1 MYIHLICMYVLC
13 IYFYIH
19 VYTMY
24 IRVLY
29 TYVLTCTDF
38 PPLLFFSSMPTLK
51 TSNQWPTWRI
61 IRMSSCVSC
70 VSMLVLVTCNTTRPC
85 SKSWT
90 RILHLILCLQTS
102 MRWIVLLWLT
112 VIWTYRASLGFG
124 ILHIW
129 SCWLAERHNRQF
141 RYFPVFYL
149 YILCLCVYVP
159 CIYVSVQACT
169 LYIHITWCAVQAN
182 TKNSAGSVRLDMYP
196 YRNFPLDSQNF
207 PLNSQNFQQTHK
219 RTLEY
224 SKSSPIRRLER
235 RTEDYPILET
245 FLFFI
250 TELRFGGVGAPE
262 GPRERVSLLVRKFS
276 AK

>member
-1 MYIHLICMYVLC
+1 MYIHLICMYVLF

-29 TYVLTCTDF
+29 THVLIICTDF

-70 VSMLVLVTCNTTRPC
+70 VSMLVL
-85 SKSWT
+85 SWT

-102 MRWIVLLWLT
+102 MRWNVLLWLT
-112 VIWTYRASLGFG
+112 IIWTCRASLGFS

-141 RYFPVFYL
+141 RYISLFSTCTYCVCVCMYCSYTCL
-149 YILCLCVYVP
+149 YNYVH
-159 CIYVSVQACT
+159 CIST
-169 LYIHITWCAVQAN
+169 
-182 TKNSAGSVRLDMYP
+182 
-196 YRNFPLDSQNF
+196 
-207 PLNSQNFQQTHK
+207 
-219 RTLEY
+219 
-224 SKSSPIRRLER
+224 
-235 RTEDYPILET
+235 
-245 FLFFI
+245 
-250 TELRFGGVGAPE
+250 
-262 GPRERVSLLVRKFS
+262 
-276 AK
+276 